1 MLHPGTISENE
12 RNEIK
17 IRHNL
22 ILDVARAEYGR
33 IPPRLTGLLDDVSS
47 LYLGGWETYEA
58 CQTGYHNLGHA
69 IDVTLLT
76 ARMIA
81 GWNRLDDETHPR
93 LNEELFLTAMAA
105 AMFHDAGYIKEKG
118 DTQGRGGKY
127 SFNHEDRSMAMA
139 GRYLSEHGWPER
151 SLKLVPNII
160 STTKFHRPLEL
171 QGLFANKDEEVI
183 GRMMATADLV
193 AQMADVNYM
202 QRINDLYAELQ
213 EAYNFEGEENLEK
226 RGFKIFSSA
235 GEMVAG
241 TVDFYENFVLPRL
254 QTLGR
259 MDQYLV
265 SFFGGGRNPYLE
277 NIMANLSG
285 QLLDQRSRW
294 RRLGDIL
301 EDLGL
306 VSKEQIDSALQMQ
319 RRSRSAKPE
328 RRKAVGLS
336 LRERLLTWMDGTQF
350 NERCLGEMLMDMKII
365 DPTVLRQ
372 GLLQQ
377 IMPTSMID
385 KFSRSELLF
394 FLEISLLLQNIGRG
408 PWLFDQIL
416 EMTNELLKC
425 EASYI
430 LLANP
435 ENQEMLIA
443 IPTGPNKE
451 LLDGRVIPS
460 DKGLA
465 GWVFSHGL
473 PAIVSNVHQ
482 DDRFDSEIDSKVR
495 QGFDTRSVL
504 AVPLHINGELIGVME
519 VINKQ
524 SGEFSNHDMDIL
536 TMLANLLAVCLDSAF
551 RLQELY
557 S

>member
-1 MLHPGTISENE
+1 MSQPGNTTDND
-12 RNEIK
+12 RNDIK
-17 IRHNL
+17 IRHSL
-22 ILDVARAEYGR
+22 ILDIAKAEYGEV
-33 IPPRLTGLLDDVSS
+33 PPLLTSLLSDVARLYQGE
-47 LYLGGWETYEA
+47 WESHEA

-69 IDVTLLT
+69 IDVALLT

-81 GWNRLDDETHPR
+81 GWNRLGNSAHPKISK
-93 LNEELFLTAMAA
+93 ELFLTAMAS

-118 DTQGRGGKY
+118 DSLGTGGKY

-139 GRYLSEHGWPER
+139 ATYLNSHQWPER
-151 SLKLVPNII
+151 AASLAADII
-160 STTKFHRPLEL
+160 STTKFQRPLEIE
-171 QGLFANKDEEVI
+171 GLFPTREESVI
-183 GRMMATADLV
+183 GRMVATADLV

-213 EAYNFEGEENLEK
+213 EAYKFEGEASLKE
-226 RGFKIFSSA
+226 RGYKIFASA
-235 GEMVAG
+235 GEMIAG

-254 QTLGR
+254 QKLGR

-265 SFFGGGRNPYLE
+265 SFFGAGRNPYLE

-285 QLLDQRSRW
+285 QLMDKHSRW

-306 VSKEQIDSALQMQ
+306 VTKEEITSALQLQ
-319 RRSRSAKPE
+319 RDSRADQPE
-328 RRKAVGLS
+328 KKKAEGLS
-336 LRERLLTWMDGTQF
+336 LRERLLSWMEGNQF
-350 NERCLGEMLMDMKII
+350 DERCLGELLMDMKII
-365 DPTVLRQ
+365 NPTVLRQ

-377 IMPTSMID
+377 IMPPSVVD
-385 KFSRSELLF
+385 EFSRNELFF
-394 FLEISLLLQNIGRG
+394 FLEISVLLQNIGRG

-430 LLANP
+430 LLANA
-435 ENQEMLIA
+435 ESQEMLIA
-443 IPTGPNKE
+443 IPTGPNKD
-451 LLDGRVIPS
+451 LFDGRIIPA

-482 DDRFDSEIDSKVR
+482 DDRFDSEIDSLVR
-495 QGFDTRSVL
+495 QGFDTRSIL

-519 VINKQ
+519 LINKQ
-524 SGEFSNHDMDIL
+524 SGEFSSHDMDIL
-536 TMLANLLAVCLDSAF
+536 TMLANLIAVYLDSAF

-557 S
+557 T

>member
-1 MLHPGTISENE
+1 M
-12 RNEIK
+12 
-17 IRHNL
+17 
-22 ILDVARAEYGR
+22 
-33 IPPRLTGLLDDVSS
+33 
-47 LYLGGWETYEA
+47 
-58 CQTGYHNLGHA
+58 
-69 IDVTLLT
+69 
-76 ARMIA
+76 
-81 GWNRLDDETHPR
+81 
-93 LNEELFLTAMAA
+93 
-105 AMFHDAGYIKEKG
+105 
-118 DTQGRGGKY
+118 
-127 SFNHEDRSMAMA
+127 
-139 GRYLSEHGWPER
+139 
-151 SLKLVPNII
+151 
-160 STTKFHRPLEL
+160 
-171 QGLFANKDEEVI
+171 
-183 GRMMATADLV
+183 
-193 AQMADVNYM
+193 
-202 QRINDLYAELQ
+202 
-213 EAYNFEGEENLEK
+213 
-226 RGFKIFSSA
+226 
-235 GEMVAG
+235 
-241 TVDFYENFVLPRL
+241 PRL
-254 QTLGR
+254 QALGR

-277 NIMANLSG
+277 NITANLSG

-306 VSKEQIDSALQMQ
+306 VSKEQIESALQMQ
-319 RRSRSAKPE
+319 RSSRSANP
-328 RRKAVGLS
+328 RRKKTAGLS
-336 LRERLLTWMDGTQF
+336 LRERLRTWMDGTQF
-350 NERCLGEMLMDMKII
+350 NERCLGELLMDMNVI

-377 IMPTSMID
+377 IMPPSLID
-385 KFSRSELLF
+385 KFTRAELLF

-408 PWLFDQIL
+408 PWLFGQIL
-416 EMTNELLKC
+416 EMTNELLIC

-451 LLDGRVIPS
+451 QYDGRVIPA

-473 PAIVSNVHQ
+473 PAIVNNVHQ

-495 QGFDTRSVL
+495 QGFDTHSVL

-536 TMLANLLAVCLDSAF
+536 TMLANLIAVCLDSAF

-557 S
+557 A

>member
-1 MLHPGTISENE
+1 MPKPGSATEKDQ
-12 RNEIK
+12 NEIK
-17 IRHNL
+17 IRNSL
-22 ILDVARAEYGR
+22 ILDIAKAEYGEV
-33 IPPRLTGLLDDVSS
+33 PAQLTALLADVGRLYRGEWPSH
-47 LYLGGWETYEA
+47 EA

-69 IDVTLLT
+69 IDVALLT

-81 GWNRLDDETHPR
+81 GWNRLRDADHPTIP
-93 LNEELFLTAMAA
+93 ESLFLTAMAS

-118 DTQGRGGKY
+118 DPFGTGGKY

-139 GRYLSEHGWPER
+139 AAYLQEQGWPER
-151 SLKLVPNII
+151 AVVLATNII

-171 QGLFANKDEEVI
+171 EGLFATREEEVI
-183 GRMMATADLV
+183 GRMVATADLV

-213 EAYNFEGEENLEK
+213 EAYNFEGEASLK
-226 RGFKIFSSA
+226 ARGYKIFSSA
-235 GEMVAG
+235 GEMIAG
-241 TVDFYENFVLPRL
+241 TVDFYEKFVMPRL
-254 QTLGR
+254 QKLGR

-265 SFFGGGRNPYLE
+265 AFFGGSRNPYLE

-285 QLLDQRSRW
+285 QLMDKHSRW

-306 VSKEQIDSALQMQ
+306 VTKEEIDWALQMQ
-319 RRSRSAKPE
+319 RRSRVDKPPKAKDD
-328 RRKAVGLS
+328 GLT
-336 LRERLLTWMDGTQF
+336 LRDRLLSWMEGKQF
-350 NERCLGEMLMDMKII
+350 DERCLGELLMDMNVIN
-365 DPTVLRQ
+365 PTVLRQ

-377 IMPTSMID
+377 IMPPSVVD
-385 KFSRSELLF
+385 EFSRDELFF
-394 FLEISLLLQNIGRG
+394 FLEISVLLQNIGRG

-416 EMTNELLKC
+416 EMTNTLLDC

-430 LLANP
+430 MLANA
-435 ENQEMLIA
+435 ESQEMLIA
-443 IPTGPNKE
+443 IPTGPNKDQF
-451 LLDGRVIPS
+451 DGRIIPA

-482 DDRFDSEIDSKVR
+482 DDRFDSEIDSRVR
-495 QGFDTRSVL
+495 QGFETRSIL

-519 VINKQ
+519 VINKR
-524 SGEFSNHDMDIL
+524 SGEFSSHDMDIL
-536 TMLANLLAVCLDSAF
+536 TMLANLIAVYLDSTF

>member
-1 MLHPGTISENE
+1 MSQFTANSDQEQNE
-12 RNEIK
+12 VR
-17 IRHNL
+17 IRHSL
-22 ILDVARAEYGR
+22 ILDVAAGEFGAAS
-33 IPPRLTGLLDDVSS
+33 PLLTALLDDVTD
-47 LYLGGWETYEA
+47 LYQGKWEEYEA

-69 IDVTLLT
+69 LDVTLLT

-81 GWNRLDDETHPR
+81 GWNRLRDEAHPH
-93 LNEELFLTAMAA
+93 LGEELFLTALAS
-105 AMFHDAGYIKEKG
+105 AMFHDAGYIKTKG
-118 DTQGRGGKY
+118 DHEGRGGKY
-127 SFNHEDRSMAMA
+127 SFSHEDRSMAMA
-139 GRYLSEHGWPER
+139 EKYLATHGWPER
-151 SLKLVPNII
+151 SRRLVPNII
-160 STTKFHRPLEL
+160 STTKLHRPLAL
-171 QGLFANKDEEVI
+171 AGLFATREEEVI

-213 EAYNFEGEENLEK
+213 EAYRFEGVENLEK
-226 RGFKIFSSA
+226 RGYKVFSSA
-235 GEMVAG
+235 GEMIAG

-254 QTLGR
+254 QKLGR

-265 SFFGGGRNPYLE
+265 TFFGGGRNPYLE

-285 QLLDQRSRW
+285 QLLDKHSRW

-306 VSKEQIDSALQMQ
+306 VSDEQIESALKMQ
-319 RRSRSAKPE
+319 RRSRSHQPGGK
-328 RRKAVGLS
+328 KTDS
-336 LRERLLTWMDGTQF
+336 LTLRDRLLSWMEGTQF
-350 NERCLGEMLMDMKII
+350 NDRCLGELLMDMQII

-377 IMPTSMID
+377 IMPPGLID
-385 KFSRSELLF
+385 HFTRDELRF
-394 FLEISLLLQNIGRG
+394 FLEVSLLLPNIGRG

-416 EMTNELLKC
+416 EMTNELLQC

-430 LLANP
+430 LLANA
-435 ENQEMLIA
+435 ESQEMLIA

-451 LLDGRVIPS
+451 QFDGRVIPA

-495 QGFDTRSVL
+495 QGFETRSVL
-504 AVPLHINGELIGVME
+504 AVPLHINGDLVGVME
-519 VINKQ
+519 LMNKQ
-524 SGEFSNHDMDIL
+524 AGDFSNHDMEIL
-536 TMLANLLAVCLDSAF
+536 TMLANLIAVYLDSAF

>member
-1 MLHPGTISENE
+1 MSDND
-12 RNEIK
+12 IK

-47 LYLGGWETYEA
+47 LYRGGWETYEA

-81 GWNRLDDETHPR
+81 GWNRLDDEAHPR

-151 SLKLVPNII
+151 SLTLVPNII

-171 QGLFANKDEEVI
+171 QGLFETKEEEVI

-213 EAYNFEGEENLEK
+213 EAYSFEGEENLEK
-226 RGFKIFSSA
+226 RGFKVFSSA

-319 RRSRSAKPE
+319 RNDRDR
-328 RRKAVGLS
+328 
-336 LRERLLTWMDGTQF
+336 
-350 NERCLGEMLMDMKII
+350 
-365 DPTVLRQ
+365 
-372 GLLQQ
+372 
-377 IMPTSMID
+377 
-385 KFSRSELLF
+385 
-394 FLEISLLLQNIGRG
+394 
-408 PWLFDQIL
+408 
-416 EMTNELLKC
+416 
-425 EASYI
+425 
-430 LLANP
+430 ANP
-435 ENQEMLIA
+435 ERKKIGQRSPCANGCSPGWTA
-443 IPTGPNKE
+443 
-451 LLDGRVIPS
+451 PS
-460 DKGLA
+460 STNA
-465 GWVFSHGL
+465 
-473 PAIVSNVHQ
+473 A
-482 DDRFDSEIDSKVR
+482 
-495 QGFDTRSVL
+495 
-504 AVPLHINGELIGVME
+504 
-519 VINKQ
+519 
-524 SGEFSNHDMDIL
+524 
-536 TMLANLLAVCLDSAF
+536 SAKC
-551 RLQELY
+551 
-557 S
+557 

>member
-1 MLHPGTISENE
+1 MPQSGSTSENE
-12 RNEIK
+12 RNELK

-22 ILDVARAEYGR
+22 ILEVAREEYGR
-33 IPPRLTGLLDDVSS
+33 PSPRLSELLDDVTR
-47 LYLGGWETYEA
+47 LYQGGWESHEA
-58 CQTGYHNLGHA
+58 CETGYHNLGHA

-81 GWNRLDDETHPR
+81 GWNRLLDETHPR
-93 LNEELFLTAMAA
+93 LNEDLFLAA
-105 AMFHDAGYIKEKG
+105 LASAMFHDAGYIKEKG
-118 DTQGRGGKY
+118 DTQGLGGKY
-127 SFNHEDRSMAMA
+127 SFSHEDRSMAMA
-139 GRYLSEHGWPER
+139 AKYLTTHGWPER
-151 SLKLVPNII
+151 SLTLVPNII
-160 STTKFHRPLEL
+160 STTRFHRPLEL
-171 QGLFANKDEEVI
+171 EGLFETREEEVV

-213 EAYNFEGEENLEK
+213 EAYRFEGIENLEQ

-235 GEMVAG
+235 GEMVSG
-241 TVDFYENFVLPRL
+241 TVDFYENYVLPRL
-254 QTLGR
+254 QKLGR

-265 SFFGGGRNPYLE
+265 AFFGGGRNPYLE

-285 QLLDQRSRW
+285 QLLGTHNRW

-306 VSKEQIDSALQMQ
+306 VTKEQIELALKMQ
-319 RRSRSAKPE
+319 HSTRATNPGRQRAAS
-328 RRKAVGLS
+328 LS
-336 LRERLLTWMDGTQF
+336 LRDRLRTWVDGTQF
-350 NERCLGEMLMDMKII
+350 DERCLGELLMDMKII
-365 DPTVLRQ
+365 SPNVLRQ

-377 IMPTSMID
+377 VMPTNLID
-385 KFSRSELLF
+385 KFSRNELLF
-394 FLEISLLLQNIGRG
+394 FMEISLLLQNIGRG

-430 LLANP
+430 LLANA
-435 ENQEMLIA
+435 ENEEMLIA

-451 LLDGRVIPS
+451 LFDGRIVPA

-495 QGFDTRSVL
+495 RGFETTSVL

-519 VINKQ
+519 LINKQ
-524 SGEFSNHDMDIL
+524 TGEFSSHDMDLL
-536 TMLANLLAVCLDSAF
+536 TMLANLIAVYLDSAF

>member
-1 MLHPGTISENE
+1 MSRPGTSKDNAH
-12 RNEIK
+12 NDIK
-17 IRHNL
+17 IRQSL
-22 ILDVARAEYGR
+22 ILDIANSEYGEVS
-33 IPPRLTGLLDDVSS
+33 PLLAAVLADVEA
-47 LYLGGWETYEA
+47 LYRGEWATHEA

-69 IDVTLLT
+69 IDVALLT

-81 GWNRLDDETHPR
+81 GWNRLGNYAHPKIS
-93 LNEELFLTAMAA
+93 EELFLTAMAG

-118 DTQGRGGKY
+118 DQLGTGGKF
-127 SFNHEDRSMAMA
+127 SFTHEDRSMAMA
-139 GRYLSEHGWPER
+139 GAYLVAKGWPER
-151 SLKLVPNII
+151 SHTLVPNII
-160 STTKFHRPLEL
+160 STTKFHRPIELE
-171 QGLFANKDEEVI
+171 GLFASREEGVI
-183 GRMMATADLV
+183 GRMVATADLV

-213 EAYNFEGEENLEK
+213 EAYQFEGEASLRE
-226 RGFKIFSSA
+226 RGYKVFSSA
-235 GEMVAG
+235 GELVAG
-241 TVDFYENFVLPRL
+241 TVDFYEHFVLPRL
-254 QTLGR
+254 QKLGR

-265 SFFGGGRNPYLE
+265 SFFGDGRNPYLE

-285 QLLDQRSRW
+285 QLLDNRSRW

-306 VSKEQIDSALQMQ
+306 VTKEQIASALQVQ
-319 RRSRSAKPE
+319 RETRSE
-328 RRKAVGLS
+328 RPARRADRAAS
-336 LRERLLTWMDGTQF
+336 LRERLLVWMEGGLF
-350 NERCLGEMLMDMKII
+350 NERCLGELLMDMKII
-365 DPTVLRQ
+365 SPSVLRQ

-377 IMPTSMID
+377 IMPPSVVENFTR
-385 KFSRSELLF
+385 KELFF
-394 FLEISLLLQNIGRG
+394 FLEISVLLQNIGRG

-416 EMTNELLKC
+416 EMTNELLGC

-430 LLANP
+430 LLANA

-451 LLDGRVIPS
+451 LLDGRIIPV

-473 PAIVSNVHQ
+473 PAMVSNVHQ
-482 DDRFDSEIDSKVR
+482 DNRFDSEIDSLMR
-495 QGFDTRSVL
+495 QGFDTRSIL

-519 VINKQ
+519 LINKQ
-524 SGEFSNHDMDIL
+524 TGEFSSHDMDLL
-536 TMLANLLAVCLDSAF
+536 TMLANLIAVYLDSAF

>member
-1 MLHPGTISENE
+1 MSQPRHATTND

-17 IRHNL
+17 IRHSL
-22 ILDVARAEYGR
+22 ILDIARAEYGVDFP
-33 IPPRLTGLLDDVSS
+33 ILTNLLTDVSS
-47 LYLGGWETYEA
+47 LYRGEWPSHEP

-69 IDVTLLT
+69 FDVTLLT

-81 GWNRLDDETHPR
+81 GWNRLKNDDHP
-93 LNEELFLTAMAA
+93 LIEADLFLIAMAS

-118 DTQGRGGKY
+118 DSSGTGGKY
-127 SFNHEDRSMAMA
+127 SFNHEDRSMALA
-139 GRYLSEHGWPER
+139 TCYLTRKGWPPR
-151 SLKLVPNII
+151 ALTLAANII
-160 STTKFHRPLEL
+160 STTKFHRPLDL
-171 QGLFANKDEEVI
+171 TGLFESRQEEVI

-213 EAYNFEGEENLEK
+213 EAYSFEGEANLTA
-226 RGFKIFSSA
+226 RGYKVFASA
-235 GEMVAG
+235 NEMIAS

-254 QTLGR
+254 LKLGR

-285 QLLDQRSRW
+285 QLLDKHSRW

-306 VSKEQIDSALQMQ
+306 VTKHQIDSALQIQ
-319 RRSRSAKPE
+319 RESRPHAPQEKPSA
-328 RRKAVGLS
+328 LS
-336 LRERLLTWMDGTQF
+336 LRDRLLSWMEGIKFD
-350 NERCLGEMLMDMKII
+350 ERCLGELLMDMKII
-365 DPTVLRQ
+365 NPTVLRQ

-377 IMPTSMID
+377 IMPPSVVD
-385 KFSRSELLF
+385 EFSRDELLF
-394 FLEISLLLQNIGRG
+394 FLEISVLLQNIGRG
-408 PWLFDQIL
+408 PWLFDQVL

-430 LLANP
+430 LLANA
-435 ENQEMLIA
+435 ESQEMLIA

-451 LLDGRVIPS
+451 QFEGRIIPA

-473 PAIVSNVHQ
+473 PAMVSNVHQ
-482 DDRFDSEIDSKVR
+482 DERFDSEIDSRVR
-495 QGFDTRSVL
+495 EGFDTKSIL

-519 VINKQ
+519 LLNKQ
-524 SGEFSNHDMDIL
+524 EGEFSNHDMDIL
-536 TMLANLLAVCLDSAF
+536 TMLANLIAVYLDSAF

-557 S
+557 T

>member
-1 MLHPGTISENE
+1 MLQSGSTSENE
-12 RNEIK
+12 RNDIK
-17 IRHNL
+17 IRHSL

-33 IPPRLTGLLDDVSS
+33 VSPCLTGLLDDVSS
-47 LYLGGWETYEA
+47 LYQGGWESYEA

-69 IDVTLLT
+69 LDVTLLS

-81 GWNRLDDETHPR
+81 GWNRLGDEAHPH

-105 AMFHDAGYIKEKG
+105 AMFHDAGYIKGKG

-127 SFNHEDRSMAMA
+127 SFSHEDRSMAMA
-139 GRYLSEHGWPER
+139 GRYLAEHAWPER
-151 SLKLVPNII
+151 SLTLVPNII

-171 QGLFANKDEEVI
+171 QGLFELKEEEVI

-213 EAYNFEGEENLEK
+213 EAYRFEGEENLEK
-226 RGFKIFSSA
+226 RGFKVFSSA
-235 GEMVAG
+235 GEMISG

-254 QTLGR
+254 QSLGR

-265 SFFGGGRNPYLE
+265 AFFGGGRNPYLE

-285 QLLDQRSRW
+285 QLLNQRNRW

-319 RRSRSAKPE
+319 RRSRSVDTANKKP
-328 RRKAVGLS
+328 ASLS
-336 LRERLLTWMDGTQF
+336 LREKLLAWMEGTQF
-350 NERCLGEMLMDMKII
+350 SDSCLGELLMDMNII
-365 DPTVLRQ
+365 DPNVLRQ

-377 IMPTSMID
+377 IMPPSLID
-385 KFSRSELLF
+385 KFSRAELLF

-451 LLDGRVIPS
+451 QFDGRVIPS

-465 GWVFSHGL
+465 GWVFSHGQ

-482 DDRFDSEIDSKVR
+482 DNRFDSEIDSKVR

-519 VINKQ
+519 VINKHP
-524 SGEFSNHDMDIL
+524 GEFSYHDMDIL
-536 TMLANLLAVCLDSAF
+536 TMLANLIAVCLDNAF

>member
-1 MLHPGTISENE
+1 MLQPGKNPDKE
-12 RNEIK
+12 RTEIM
-17 IRHNL
+17 IRHSL
-22 ILDVARAEYGR
+22 ILDIARAEYDR
-33 IPPRLTGLLDDVSS
+33 VPAHLTELLDDVTS
-47 LYLGGWETYEA
+47 LYQGGWNSHEA

-81 GWNRLDDETHPR
+81 GWNRLQDETHPR
-93 LNEELFLTAMAA
+93 LGEELFLSALAS

-118 DTQGRGGKY
+118 DTLGSGGKY
-127 SFNHEDRSMAMA
+127 SFSHEDRSMAMA
-139 GRYLSEHGWPER
+139 AKYLAEHGWPAR
-151 SLKLVPNII
+151 SHQLVPNII

-171 QGLFANKDEEVI
+171 EGLFESKSEEVI

-193 AQMADVNYM
+193 AQMADVNYI

-213 EAYNFEGEENLEK
+213 EAYTFEGAENLKE
-226 RGFKIFSSA
+226 RGFKIFTSA
-235 GEMVAG
+235 GEMITG

-254 QTLGR
+254 QKLGR

-265 SFFGGGRNPYLE
+265 AFFGGGRNPYLE

-285 QLLDQRSRW
+285 QLLDKHNRW

-306 VSKEQIDSALQMQ
+306 VSKEQIDSALKMQ
-319 RRSRSAKPE
+319 RHSRSTSPDRPKTA
-328 RRKAVGLS
+328 GLS
-336 LRERLLTWMDGTQF
+336 LRDRLLSWMEGTLF
-350 NERCLGEMLMDMKII
+350 NERCLGELLMDMKII

-377 IMPTSMID
+377 IMPPGLID
-385 KFSRSELLF
+385 EFSRDELLF

-430 LLANP
+430 LLANA

-451 LLDGRVIPS
+451 QFDGRIIPA

-495 QGFDTRSVL
+495 QGFETRSVL

-524 SGEFSNHDMDIL
+524 AGEFSNHDMEIL
-536 TMLANLLAVCLDSAF
+536 TMLANLIAVYLDSAF